1 MATKSYYTGLD
12 YMYFTF
18 LYQYSSICIKVI
30 RRKNFTH
37 TFILM
42 YLFIILSTR
51 SLDEIHQMR
60 RSRSP
65 TRHHDASRSPVDRRP
80 RDRDNQYLSDQEGY
94 VLYLYI
100 SIKVPVQLLKYF
112 LSKIDE
118 KSPHIYNSSN
128 QVPIHIL
135 RQSFYP
141 PLCGA
146 FPSY

>member
-1 MATKSYYTGLD
+1 
-12 YMYFTF
+12 
-18 LYQYSSICIKVI
+18 
-30 RRKNFTH
+30 
-37 TFILM
+37 
-42 YLFIILSTR
+42 
-51 SLDEIHQMR
+51 MR

-94 VLYLYI
+94 VFYLYI
-100 SIKVPVQLLKYF
+100 SIKVPVQLWKYF
-112 LSKIDE
+112 LSKINE

-128 QVPIHIL
+128 QVPIQIL

-146 FPSY
+146 FPPYWTLTVTVFAANFSNIFLCCLSSTWGIATARRGLTYCLKLLRIGQEATGSH